1 MMYRRVR
8 HRTYLTRTKRM
19 EITKREVIASVVI
32 VAIMFIIGL
41 GISSKISDYQNDKNA
56 EYQKAI
62 QITDT
67 DMFVYGM
74 KTNVGNAFVYGDLE
88 AADSVTFDEIGG
100 DYLYINKEEQH
111 YNKHEETVTDYD
123 EDGNVIGHH
132 TETYYSW
139 DYYDDWTL
147 HSERII
153 FCGVEFP
160 YGTIKA
166 PSSTYITTNKESSK
180 IRYVYYGVK
189 SKYTGTIY
197 TRLYNNTISNNSKF
211 YNDMNIQETLEYV
224 TSGTGV
230 IVFWIVWIIVIG
242 LVVYGFYYL
251 DNYWLED

>member
-1 MMYRRVR
+1 
-8 HRTYLTRTKRM
+8 M

-153 FCGVEFP
+153 FCGV
-160 YGTIKA
+160 
-166 PSSTYITTNKESSK
+166 
-180 IRYVYYGVK
+180 
-189 SKYTGTIY
+189 
-197 TRLYNNTISNNSKF
+197 
-211 YNDMNIQETLEYV
+211 
-224 TSGTGV
+224 
-230 IVFWIVWIIVIG
+230 
-242 LVVYGFYYL
+242 
-251 DNYWLED
+251 